1 MPQVLVKSN
10 HDIFYIFR
18 DVFPFTCPMAKVKL
32 TSALKRFFPTLS
44 DLHVTANNVR
54 EVLFELEQKHPGINH
69 YLVDD
74 QGHLRQ
80 HVNIF
85 VKGELIKDRKSLT
98 DSLSSK
104 DEVVIFQA
112 LSGG

>member
-1 MPQVLVKSN
+1 
-10 HDIFYIFR
+10 
-18 DVFPFTCPMAKVKL
+18 MAKVKL

-44 DLHVTANNVR
+44 DM
-54 EVLFELEQKHPGINH
+54 EVKASCIRDVLVVLEEKYPGISN

-74 QGHLRQ
+74 TGRLRQ

-85 VKGELIKDRKSLT
+85 VKGELIQDRTTLT
-98 DSLSSK
+98 DQLNDQ
-104 DEVVIFQA
+104 DEVLIFQA